1 MAAIVVYDDLKHRD
15 QVAQL
20 WKAVFAYATLHNAPS
35 LVLDKKL
42 AVRDDLLFVAVIGAV
57 VVGTAMAGYDGHR
70 GWLYSVAVDPT
81 HRGKG
86 VGTDLVQHAERVL
99 ASLGCMKI
107 NLQIADGNEGVLSF
121 YESLG
126 YSVERRVSMGKVLH
140 ENVSAT

>member
-1 MAAIVVYDDLKHRD
+1 MAAIVAYDDVKHRD
-15 QVAQL
+15 QVTQL
-20 WKAVFAYATLHNAPS
+20 WKAVFAYATPHNAPP

-42 AVRDDLLFVAVIGAV
+42 LIRDNLLFVAVIESA

-70 GWLYSVAVDPT
+70 GWLYSVAVDPA

-86 VGTDLVQHAERVL
+86 FGSDLVQHAERAL

-107 NLQIADGNEGVLSF
+107 NLQIADGNEGVSSF

-140 ENVSAT
+140 ENISGT